1 MITMNKLVL
10 FCGLLL
16 SSGVIAEEAKP
27 PSNSQSSLADS
38 VTYDSSLTYFYQHAS
53 EINDSSEHGLKFD
66 LKLDINLHKLGML
79 DHAKLTLHGEANG
92 GHSINGRGGIL
103 MPVNMAM
110 AYPGESGSDRS
121 DLSSIYL
128 TQGLSKNSALLL
140 GKINMFEHAIR
151 RGSGGAGLD
160 YYMNTALVA
169 APTGFVPPTIFGGL
183 YVKKT
188 QDYSLTLGLYD
199 SDDWVNRFDL
209 ENAFENGA
217 NVLVG
222 WNKHVSFGGKRG
234 TQGFKVAYSTA
245 DGVDLDELNLALL
258 NGSPIAAKKES
269 RQFIAY
275 TFGQFLHQPQGEKS
289 DEGFAVFGQIGVSD
303 GNPSTLDRHIVIGVG
318 GNNLTESRPQDRW
331 GIGYYRYSVSD
342 PIVDALAS
350 LSIPTRNESAL
361 EVFYNFQITE
371 NINLTADVQYVKPV
385 LKINDEIY
393 IYGLRLKAAL

>member
-1 MITMNKLVL
+1 MKKLVL

-16 SSGVIAEEAKP
+16 SSSVIAEEAKP
-27 PSNSQSSLADS
+27 PSNSKSSLADS
-38 VTYDSSLTYFYQHAS
+38 VTCDSSLTYFYQHAS
-53 EINDSSEHGLKFD
+53 EINDSSEHGVKFD
-66 LKLDINLHKLGML
+66 LKVDINLHKLGVL
-79 DHAKLTLHGEANG
+79 NHAKLTLHGEANV

-128 TQGLSKNSALLL
+128 TQGLSKNSAIML

-183 YVKKT
+183 YVRNT

-209 ENAFENGA
+209 GDAFENGV

-222 WNKHVSFGGKRG
+222 WDKHVSIGGKRG
-234 TQGFKVAYSTA
+234 TQGFKVAYSTK
-245 DGVDLDELNLALL
+245 DGVDLDELNLAVL
-258 NGSPIAAKKES
+258 NGTPVNAKKEN
-269 RQFIAY
+269 RYFAAY
-275 TFGQFLHQPQGEKS
+275 TFKQFLHQPLGAKS
-289 DEGFAVFGQIGVSD
+289 DDGFGVFGQIGVSD
-303 GNPSTLDRHIVIGVG
+303 GNPSTLDRHIVMGIG
-318 GNNLTESRPQDRW
+318 GNNLTTSRPQDRW

-342 PIVDALAS
+342 PIADALAL
-350 LSIPTRNESAL
+350 LSIPTRNESTW
-361 EVFYNFQITE
+361 EVFYNFQITD
-371 NINLTADVQYVKPV
+371 NLNLTAYLQYVKPV
-385 LKINDEIY
+385 MNIHDDI
-393 IYGLRLKAAL
+393 